1 MRAIRTLAV
10 SERTTCIL
18 VVSGLPYVLKK
29 ADLLNNHVQI
39 KEKPESAK
47 DSGCLKQLYS
57 KQPNLGL
64 THEFVVVCALALWV
78 VHTIFV
84 WPLLAVIQIMH
95 LHCMLR
101 TRRLMVCW
109 GIPSHMSTSAWVS
122 SCLLVGLCP
131 LRHAR
136 L

>member
-47 DSGCLKQLYS
+47 DSGCLKSQVIILQTAQS
-57 KQPNLGL
+57 WANAGVCGGL
-64 THEFVVVCALALWV
+64 CTCIVGSPYNFCV
-78 VHTIFV
+78 
-84 WPLLAVIQIMH
+84 AVIQTMH

-101 TRRLMVCW
+101 TRRLIVCS
-109 GIPSHMSTSAWVS
+109 GIPSHMSSSAWVS